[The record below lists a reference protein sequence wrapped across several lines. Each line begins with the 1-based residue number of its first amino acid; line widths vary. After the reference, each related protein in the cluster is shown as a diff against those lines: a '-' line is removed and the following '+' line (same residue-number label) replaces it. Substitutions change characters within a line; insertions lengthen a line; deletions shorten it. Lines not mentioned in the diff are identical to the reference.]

1 MRGREKIP
9 DVKEKPDNAWIVE
22 AGWRKQD
29 EAVWG
34 ENVQPFIAK
43 ICNMENAEQEHAL
56 DESIANFL
64 EWRVVPGESSEK
76 TVRIGVKSAQLRRP
90 I

>member
-1 MRGREKIP
+1 MVKEACIRAEESLKGRGKTP

-22 AGWRKQD
+22 A
-29 EAVWG
+29 VWG
-34 ENVQPFIAK
+34 ENGQPFIAK

-64 EWRVVPGESSEK
+64 EWRVVPG
-76 TVRIGVKSAQLRRP
+76 
-90 I
+90 